1 MGVGG
6 GRGVLQEEGLLQEL
20 TIVMEGLVVAV
31 FWAPAAFFLAGL
43 NS

>member
-1 MGVGG
+1 MVMFSKLVGFPDD
-6 GRGVLQEEGLLQEL
+6 EGSA
-20 TIVMEGLVVAV
+20 IVMEGLVVAV